1 MKIERMNKGS
11 WGKVR
16 AFFDIQTDE
25 GFTIKGF
32 KLIEGINGLFVSLP
46 SQKGKEDEYFD
57 TVYVA
62 SEIREELNHIA
73 IQTYGIQ
80 SDDND
85 SFGFPEKA
93 TTKTV
98 EKETPTEEDTTVKAE
113 ISETDDSKDET
124 PEKEKVES
132 NTFSDDDIPF

>member
-1 MKIERMNKGS
+1 MKIERINKGS

-16 AFFDIQTDE
+16 AFFDVQTDE

-46 SQKGKEDEYFD
+46 SQKGKDDEYFD

-62 SEIREELNHIA
+62 PEIREELNHVA
-73 IQTYGIQ
+73 IQTYGMQ
-80 SDDND
+80 NDDGDN
-85 SFGFPEKA
+85 FEFPS
-93 TTKTV
+93 KTP
-98 EKETPTEEDTTVKAE
+98 ETPVTDNTTSANEAQAKEGAVEPAKAE
-113 ISETDDSKDET
+113 
-124 PEKEKVES
+124 ES

>member
-1 MKIERMNKGS
+1 MNKGS

-46 SQKGKEDEYFD
+46 SQKGKDDEYFD

-62 SEIREELNHIA
+62 PEIREELNHVA
-73 IQTYGIQ
+73 IQTYGMQ
-80 SDDND
+80 NDESDN
-85 SFGFPEKA
+85 FEFPA
-93 TTKTV
+93 KTP
-98 EKETPTEEDTTVKAE
+98 ETPAVDNAVSTTETSEAPVKEESFEPAKAE
-113 ISETDDSKDET
+113 
-124 PEKEKVES
+124 ES

>member
-1 MKIERMNKGS
+1 MNKGS

-46 SQKGKEDEYFD
+46 SQKGKDDEYFD

-62 SEIREELNHIA
+62 PEIREELNHVA
-73 IQTYGIQ
+73 IQTYGMQ
-80 SDDND
+80 NDDND
-85 SFGFPEKA
+85 NFEFPSKATETPAPVDDNTSNPSEMSKETAIPEEKSTEPEKA
-93 TTKTV
+93 
-98 EKETPTEEDTTVKAE
+98 
-113 ISETDDSKDET
+113 
-124 PEKEKVES
+124 ES

>member
-16 AFFDIQTDE
+16 AFFDVQTDE

-46 SQKGKEDEYFD
+46 SQKGKDDEYFD

-62 SEIREELNHIA
+62 PEIREELNHVA

-80 SDDND
+80 NDDGDN
-85 SFGFPEKA
+85 FEFPS
-93 TTKTV
+93 KTS
-98 EKETPTEEDTTVKAE
+98 ETPVADNTASVNEDQANEGVAEPVKAE
-113 ISETDDSKDET
+113 D
-124 PEKEKVES
+124 S

>member
-1 MKIERMNKGS
+1 MNKGS

-16 AFFDIQTDE
+16 AFFDVQTDE

-46 SQKGKEDEYFD
+46 SQKGKDDEYFD

-62 SEIREELNHIA
+62 PEIREELNHVA
-73 IQTYGIQ
+73 IQTYGMQ
-80 SDDND
+80 NDDSDN
-85 SFGFPEKA
+85 FEFPSKA
-93 TTKTV
+93 P
-98 EKETPTEEDTTVKAE
+98 ETPVSNNVASTNDTPVKEESFEPAKAE
-113 ISETDDSKDET
+113 EN
-124 PEKEKVES
+124 